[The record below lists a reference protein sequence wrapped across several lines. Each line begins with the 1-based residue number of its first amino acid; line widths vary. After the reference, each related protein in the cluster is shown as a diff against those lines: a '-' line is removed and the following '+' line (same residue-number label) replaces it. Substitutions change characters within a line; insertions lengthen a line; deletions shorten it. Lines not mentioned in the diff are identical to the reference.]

1 MLACVSRSV
10 THRIHACGAV
20 YDFGQ
25 NAPGWCELRITG
37 QAGLNVQ
44 LRHAELLQHP
54 PYGPEDGSICEFTTS
69 VMITTLSFR
78 HRALLPSDQTSGT
91 CARPRPPTRTS

>member
-1 MLACVSRSV
+1 MSSDNIA
-10 THRIHACGAV
+10 HRVRACGAV

-25 NAPGWCELRITG
+25 NEPGWCELRITG

-54 PYGPEDGSICEFTTS
+54 PYGPEDGSICES
-69 VMITTLSFR
+69 HHVCHYVSHRRRIELKSSFCR
-78 HRALLPSDQTSGT
+78 
-91 CARPRPPTRTS
+91 

>member
-25 NAPGWCELRITG
+25 NEPGWCELRITG

-54 PYGPEDGSICEFTTS
+54 PFGPEDGSICES
-69 VMITTLSFR
+69 HHVPIDAGSSSKAKISELV
-78 HRALLPSDQTSGT
+78 
-91 CARPRPPTRTS
+91 

>member
-1 MLACVSRSV
+1 M
-10 THRIHACGAV
+10 

-25 NAPGWCELRITG
+25 NEPGWCELRITG

-54 PYGPEDGSICEFTTS
+54 PYGPEDGSICECTNGLSPRGRLTQS
-69 VMITTLSFR
+69 V
-78 HRALLPSDQTSGT
+78 A
-91 CARPRPPTRTS
+91 A